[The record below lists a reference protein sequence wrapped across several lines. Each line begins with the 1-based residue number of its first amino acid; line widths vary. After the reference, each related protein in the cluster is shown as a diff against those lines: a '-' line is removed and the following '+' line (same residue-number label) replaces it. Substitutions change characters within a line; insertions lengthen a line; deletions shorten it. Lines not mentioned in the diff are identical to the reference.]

1 MNELHHEKTM
11 VPAIDSSPYDSSL
24 LAAALAMLS
33 RDEIDSM
40 LSQIASL
47 EMQIAKL
54 TIAGHEDAMMHLVTQ
69 GLQRLTYL
77 LDATL
82 RYKNE
87 TGDGG

>member
-1 MNELHHEKTM
+1 MNELHHERMMAPT
-11 VPAIDSSPYDSSL
+11 IDSSPYDSTL

-33 RDEIDSM
+33 RDEVESM

-54 TIAGHEDAMMHLVTQ
+54 TVVGHEDAMMHLVTQ

-87 TGDGG
+87 TGEGS